1 MSSSKFSSSSIPFS
15 SSQLFSGF
23 NSHLGSSFSNS
34 PRAFSPSTAA
44 SPASLLFAHNNNHG
58 TPHHF
63 APSMTPPTPSLLSSF
78 SANTLLSSRRLRL
91 IASMFGQMCE
101 AVAVCHDAGVSH
113 RDIKPENFICCD
125 SIELE
130 TAVDGDN
137 DFGPQAKR
145 KVVVKLTDFGLATT
159 EEESGDV
166 ECGSKPYMS
175 YECRNNLGPTYYPP
189 AADVWSL
196 GIVLINM
203 LFHRNPWKD
212 PTEGDMNFDNFLRDP
227 TAFLLTKFTGIGR
240 EVATY
245 LACHVLCTEVEDRVT
260 ARDFGKWVKTLPEM
274 IAGRK
279 AVRDLKM
286 ARIETKSNA
295 NKPLSAADQGLFAK
309 SPVQGSAETFRKSS
323 TSALTSSA
331 PMLSHLPPPAQL
343 SHHASTLPT
352 PDLIDG
358 DDADGDEM
366 KSATTVDEQPTPV
379 DTDTYPSPQD
389 TRGESPTKGA
399 DPDTDD
405 TRSLS
410 THKRRK
416 RGVRKGKAA
425 QAALAAAAAGDSV
438 PQEER
443 DEMLKELAQA
453 SQSLARHLSKTS
465 RPGSEIDPTDTVE
478 FPVLGTTPSQAA
490 AAKKSKW
497 KDMMKLNSANP
508 ELAALA
514 RRVAERD
521 GQSGGNWSAP
531 AELQHSAAKRLSSS
545 AVRPSYK
552 QTATVS
558 SSGISSTFSAFDP
571 VSTPV
576 TSASGGVE
584 EDDWRARAVEASRD
598 RERKDEDKE
607 RARKAHAAAKAL
619 TAGMEPMGAFGANR
633 PMIQGNPG
641 HPRSSQ
647 HPPRPAHPH
656 ANLSS
661 HISYRLHT
669 IDDED
674 TRVEAAPR
682 IQSKAQKIS
691 STASPT
697 LPSKPDY
704 RRDRHATDAAVSVE
718 TASTQPTMS
727 SYSSGF
733 SSTVGPP
740 SLGRDALPSPAAHA
754 AAADSPHRP
763 KLKGQIQSLAKM
775 LSGLKTK
782 GKD

>member
-63 APSMTPPTPSLLSSF
+63 VPSMTPPTPSLLSSF
-78 SANTLLSSRRLRL
+78 SANTLLSTRRLRL

-125 SIELE
+125 SVELE
-130 TAVDGDN
+130 TAIDGDN

-145 KVVVKLTDFGLATT
+145 KVIVKLTDFGLATT

-286 ARIETKSNA
+286 ARIETKAST
-295 NKPLSAADQGLFAK
+295 NKPTSMDQGLFAK

-331 PMLSHLPPPAQL
+331 PMLSHLPPPGQL
-343 SHHASTLPT
+343 SHQASTMPT

-366 KSATTVDEQPTPV
+366 KSATTVDEQPTPA
-379 DTDTYPSPQD
+379 DTDSYPSPD
-389 TRGESPTKGA
+389 ATRGESPAKCVDA
-399 DPDTDD
+399 DTDD
-405 TRSLS
+405 ARSLS

-425 QAALAAAAAGDSV
+425 QAALAAAAASDNI

-443 DEMLKELAQA
+443 DEMLKELAHA

-465 RPGSEIDPTDTVE
+465 RPGSEIDPTDTVD
-478 FPVLGTTPSQAA
+478 FPPLGTTPSQAA

-531 AELQHSAAKRLSSS
+531 AELQHSGAKRFSSS
-545 AVRPSYK
+545 AIRPAFK

-558 SSGISSTFSAFDP
+558 SSGISSY
-571 VSTPV
+571 VSTVDQVSTSV
-576 TSASGGVE
+576 TSASGGAE
-584 EDDWRARAVEASRD
+584 EDDWRAKAVEAKKE
-598 RERKDEDKE
+598 REMKDEDKE
-607 RARKAHAAAKAL
+607 RARKAQAAAKAL
-619 TAGMEPMGAFGANR
+619 TAGIEPMGAFGANR
-633 PMIQGNPG
+633 PMLQGNPG
-641 HPRSSQ
+641 HPRSGQ
-647 HPPRPAHPH
+647 HPRPVHPH

-674 TRVEAAPR
+674 ARVDAAPR

-691 STASPT
+691 TTVAPPLAGKS
-697 LPSKPDY
+697 DFRHD
-704 RRDRHATDAAVSVE
+704 RRMSEAAVSVE
-718 TASTQPTMS
+718 TASTQPTVS
-727 SYSSGF
+727 SFSSGL

-740 SLGRDALPSPAAHA
+740 SLAQDMSSSPTAHA
-754 AAADSPHRP
+754 ASAEPPHRP